1 MSSPQQMALRFH
13 RRRFPPSAVVV
24 STYHSFAPPF
34 PPPRDCSFSS
44 SSSVGMSPEISMLI
58 RRAALIFTIVTL
70 SALLLYTATDSLR
83 FLRFS
88 SASLSSSSSFARI
101 FPSYLNISPPP
112 PNPYQQ
118 LEEVLKNAS
127 MVNNTVILTTLND
140 AWASPNSVVD
150 LFLKSFM
157 LGDGTHRLLDHLVI
171 VALDEKAFNRCQI
184 VHKHC
189 FPLVTEGVDFH
200 LEAYFMTPHYLKM
213 MWRRID
219 FLRSVLELGYSFV
232 FTDADIMWFR
242 DPFPRFFPDADF
254 QIACDH
260 YLGRPDDM
268 NNRPNGG
275 FNYVKSNNRSIAFYK
290 FWYSARELYPEDHDQ
305 DVLNKIKFHPFIS
318 DIGLKVR
325 FLDTAYFGGLC
336 EPSRDL
342 NVVCTMHV
350 NCCYGMDSK
359 LHDLK
364 IMLQDWR
371 AFMSL
376 PPDLKNES
384 VISWRVP
391 QNCSLD
397 SLHHY
402 DSPSPE
408 PGMDVQLEEED

>member
-1 MSSPQQMALRFH
+1 MSSPQPLALRFH
-13 RRRFPPSAVVV
+13 RRRFPPSPAVPT
-24 STYHSFAPPF
+24 SFSFAPPL
-34 PPPRDCSFSS
+34 PHRDCSFASS
-44 SSSVGMSPEISMLI
+44 SSSAAMSPEIAMLI
-58 RRAALIFTIVTL
+58 RRAALIFSILTL
-70 SALLLYTATDSLR
+70 SVLLLYTATDSLR
-83 FLRFS
+83 FLRLS
-88 SASLSSSSSFARI
+88 SGSLSSSSFARI
-101 FPSYLNISPPP
+101 FPSYLNITPAPDP
-112 PNPYQQ
+112 LQQ

-127 MVNNTVILTTLND
+127 MPNKTVILTTLNE
-140 AWASPNSVVD
+140 AWASPNSIVD

-157 LGDGTHRLLDHLVI
+157 LGDGTQRLLDHLVI
-171 VALDEKAFNRCQI
+171 IAMDEKAYNRCQI

-189 FPLVTEGVDFH
+189 FALVTENIDFH
-200 LEAYFMTPHYLKM
+200 EEAYFMTPHYLKM

-254 QIACDH
+254 QIACDNF
-260 YLGRPDDM
+260 LGRPDDM

-290 FWYSARELYPEDHDQ
+290 FWYSSRKTYPGYHDQ
-305 DVLNKIKFHPFIS
+305 DVLNKIKFDPNIS
-318 DIGLKVR
+318 DIGLKFR

-336 EPSRDL
+336 EPSKDL

-371 AFMSL
+371 SFMSL

-384 VISWRVP
+384 IISWRVP
-391 QNCSLD
+391 QNCSLSNLRHFD
-397 SLHHY
+397 ALA
-402 DSPSPE
+402 PE
-408 PGMDVQLEEED
+408 TETDVEQEEEE

>member
-1 MSSPQQMALRFH
+1 MSFRQQLALRFH
-13 RRRFPPSAVVV
+13 RRRSPPSPPLPTCYSA
-24 STYHSFAPPF
+24 APPL
-34 PPPRDCSFSS
+34 PPRDASS
-44 SSSVGMSPEISMLI
+44 SSSALMSPEISMLI
-58 RRAALIFTIVTL
+58 RRAAVIFTLLTL

-83 FLRFS
+83 S
-88 SASLSSSSSFARI
+88 SSVSLSSSSFARI
-101 FPSYLNISPPP
+101 FPSSSPK
-112 PNPYQQ
+112 NPTQQ
-118 LEEVLKNAS
+118 LEQVLEHAS
-127 MVNNTVILTTLND
+127 MVNKTVILTTLND

-150 LFLKSFM
+150 LFLKSFK

-171 VALDEKAFNRCQI
+171 IALDQKAYNRCRI

-189 FPLVTEGVDFH
+189 FALVTEDVDFH
-200 LEAYFMTPHYLKM
+200 QEAYFMTPHYLKM

-219 FLRSVLELGYSFV
+219 FLRSVLQLGYSFV

-254 QIACDH
+254 QIACDNF
-260 YLGRPDDM
+260 LGRPDDL

-290 FWYSARELYPEDHDQ
+290 FWYSSRETYPGYHDQ
-305 DVLNKIKFHPFIS
+305 DVLNMIKFHPFIS
-318 DIGLKVR
+318 DIGLKIR

-336 EPSRDL
+336 EPSKDM

-384 VISWRVP
+384 IISWRVP
-391 QNCSLD
+391 QNCRYSCCLN
-397 SLHHY
+397 
-402 DSPSPE
+402 
-408 PGMDVQLEEED
+408 LEYLFLSFYHTMHCKLI